1 MVKRCDW
8 VTEETLYIDYHD
20 KEWGRPLYDRRRLF
34 EMLCLEGAQ
43 AGLSWWTILKRR
55 EAYREAFDYFD
66 PSIVAQYDEKKI
78 EERLQ
83 NKDIIRNRLKIN
95 SVVKNAKALL
105 AIEEKGI
112 TFTDYIWQFVDGKA
126 LTNQWNTHEE
136 VPAMTDI
143 SQRMSKQLKADGF
156 TFVGPTICYAYMQ
169 AVGMVNDHLT
179 DCFCYEEIEKSK
191 GMD

>member
-8 VTEETLYIDYHD
+8 VTEEQLYIDYHD

-55 EAYREAFDYFD
+55 EAYREAFDHFD

-78 EERLQ
+78 EELLQ

-105 AIEEKGI
+105 AIEEEGGI
-112 TFTDYIWQFVDGKA
+112 VYRLYLAI
-126 LTNQWNTHEE
+126 
-136 VPAMTDI
+136 
-143 SQRMSKQLKADGF
+143 R
-156 TFVGPTICYAYMQ
+156 
-169 AVGMVNDHLT
+169 
-179 DCFCYEEIEKSK
+179 
-191 GMD
+191 